1 MDWCTN
7 TKYSNVHFKRANA
20 ERLRDQYVLWNIDY
34 WDIWTKE
41 FLHVQGDHSIEVKL
55 QNLPS
60 GLFAT
65 KLQFTM
71 EYLKSIDHNFQQDL
85 KKELISVY
93 S

>member
-1 MDWCTN
+1 MYTLKEPMLRGCVIN
-7 TKYSNVHFKRANA
+7 TFYGIS
-20 ERLRDQYVLWNIDY
+20 I
-34 WDIWTKE
+34 IGTCTKE